1 MYAEN
6 KMFLAETINTA
17 YVVVRSPLLYDCE
30 VKTLNILFEFVFLQ
44 VADVYIGLDVMSSQM
59 DVRVPNFRKLNLK
72 GFSVYGMAQ
81 PARDVSKQGE

>member
-1 MYAEN
+1 
-6 KMFLAETINTA
+6 MF
-17 YVVVRSPLLYDCE
+17 
-30 VKTLNILFEFVFLQ
+30 Q

-81 PARDVSKQGE
+81 PARDVSQHSWRSFGQCAMCLGQIVLILNKEYFYSWIVLRPHRMEKGLDME

>member
-1 MYAEN
+1 MIV
-6 KMFLAETINTA
+6 KL
-17 YVVVRSPLLYDCE
+17 
-30 VKTLNILFEFVFLQ
+30 KTLNIMLEFVFLQ

>member
-1 MYAEN
+1 MCL
-6 KMFLAETINTA
+6 MF
-17 YVVVRSPLLYDCE
+17 
-30 VKTLNILFEFVFLQ
+30 Q

-81 PARDVSKQGE
+81 PARDVSQHS

>member
-1 MYAEN
+1 MIVT
-6 KMFLAETINTA
+6 L
-17 YVVVRSPLLYDCE
+17 
-30 VKTLNILFEFVFLQ
+30 KTLNILLEFVFMQ

-81 PARDVSKQGE
+81 PARDVSKQGNKRISVRAMCNRQFWMEFSL

>member
-30 VKTLNILFEFVFLQ
+30 VKDTEYTV
-44 VADVYIGLDVMSSQM
+44 
-59 DVRVPNFRKLNLK
+59 
-72 GFSVYGMAQ
+72 
-81 PARDVSKQGE
+81 